1 MTDTRQLSDGA
12 SEGQILGQSATDKIS
27 FYGAD
32 PVVQPTAVSSS
43 TATATSAST
52 TVNAILTRLRT
63 LGLIAS

>member
-1 MTDTRQLSDGA
+1 MSIQLSDGNTD
-12 SEGQILGQSATDKIS
+12 GTVVGQSATDKVS
-27 FYGAD
+27 FFGAD
-32 PVVQPTAVSSS
+32 PVVQPTAVSSA